1 MTKPIQVKNI
11 ILGEG
16 MPKICVPLTESK
28 TEEICTQAVRRQ
40 EQSWWSGEQIFTA
53 IFVMRMI

>member
-28 TEEICTQAVRRQ
+28 SEEICTQAVKCKDGRSRAGGV
-40 EQSWWSGEQIFTA
+40 ESRFLLQSL
-53 IFVMRMI
+53 

>member
-28 TEEICTQAVRRQ
+28 TEEICTQAVNAK
-40 EQSWWSGEQIFTA
+40 TA
-53 IFVMRMI
+53 GAELVEWRADFYCNL